1 MRRKTDKKL
10 ISVTKLS
17 IYLAFIACIIIGNLG
32 ILCYGVSVK
41 SDLLNSFHTYKSSEL
56 LSISVNI
63 FFALSSSF
71 CIPINFYV
79 GRNMFLVILSE

>member
-1 MRRKTDKKL
+1 MKRKTDKKL
-10 ISVTKLS
+10 LSVTKYS
-17 IYLAFIACIIIGNLG
+17 IFFAFLACAIFGNVG
-32 ILCYGVSVK
+32 VLCYGVNVK
-41 SDLLNSFHTYKSSEL
+41 SDFLNSFHTYKSSEL